1 MPRNHDG
8 CDSGATGG
16 GDGGAAAAAG
26 ILIPVGDGGGDASDC
41 EEDSAFFGLASQDG
55 HSGSNHSSQG
65 LIAETTQ
72 QTRTVFRYKAVVVM
86 VLITSAILVAA
97 WTYFYTSRSE
107 QEKFTTQFHAD
118 STKVWEAFGS
128 NLDKMLGLLD
138 SVAVTLVS
146 TVRNDDETSWPFVT
160 IPNFAVRMSK
170 LLPFMAALN
179 INVLPLVTVEER
191 FRWEAYTLFNNDW
204 VNENMAFQEHWEGF
218 HGPVVYN
225 GTTNPVIHGDFG
237 NLPYKSS

>member
-146 TVRNDDETSWPFVT
+146 TVHVQTTSLYGC
-160 IPNFAVRMSK
+160 A
-170 LLPFMAALN
+170 
-179 INVLPLVTVEER
+179 
-191 FRWEAYTLFNNDW
+191 
-204 VNENMAFQEHWEGF
+204 QH
-218 HGPVVYN
+218 
-225 GTTNPVIHGDFG
+225 
-237 NLPYKSS
+237 